1 MKKQPDVTCETVELV
16 LKRHFGKRPK
26 KVERIHGGLANH
38 VFEAGI
44 GRDELVVRISAKA
57 AKLQTFMKEQWA
69 VNTARKNGIPIPE
82 ILEVCNDVIGL
93 PYMISRKVIGSP
105 GDAATGAARIDA
117 LRDLGQYAAKINA
130 IKTHDFGHIFDW
142 SPNKLS
148 RQRTW
153 QDYLKNEL
161 DLEDRVE
168 NLRRNGVL
176 EPAQVKKLR
185 RQVQLMHRWKA
196 GPSLC
201 HGDMR
206 LKNVILDDQQKII
219 AILDWENCSS
229 NIAPYWELSIALHDL
244 TTDEKESFLAGYG
257 LALKD
262 YLQMAPAIKTL
273 NILNYVR
280 DVNHA
285 VKHKDKMQLLRIR
298 ARLNGA
304 FDLYSL

>member
-1 MKKQPDVTCETVELV
+1 MKKPEVTCETVEMV
-16 LKRHFGKRPK
+16 LQRHFVKRPR
-26 KVERIHGGLANH
+26 KVKRIHGGLANH
-38 VFEAGI
+38 VFEACI
-44 GRDELVVRISAKA
+44 GRDELVVRISEKA
-57 AKLQTFMKEQWA
+57 AKLQIFMKEQWA
-69 VNTARKNGIPIPE
+69 VNEARKNGIPIPE

-105 GDAATGAARIDA
+105 GDAATGEAKVEA
-117 LRDLGQYAAKINA
+117 LRELGHYAAKINA

-161 DLEDRVE
+161 DLADRVE
-168 NLRRNGVL
+168 NLRRCGVL
-176 EPAQVKKLR
+176 EPANIKKLR
-185 RQVQLMHRWKA
+185 RQVQLMKRWTA
-196 GPSLC
+196 SPSLC
-201 HGDMR
+201 HGDIR
-206 LKNVILDDQQKII
+206 LKNVILDDKQKII

-244 TTDEKESFLAGYG
+244 ATDEKETFLVGYG
-257 LALKD
+257 ITLKD
-262 YLQMAPAIKTL
+262 YVKMAPAIKTL

-280 DVNHA
+280 DVNLA
-285 VKHKDKMQLLRIR
+285 VKNKDKAQLLGLR
-298 ARLNGA
+298 ARLSGA